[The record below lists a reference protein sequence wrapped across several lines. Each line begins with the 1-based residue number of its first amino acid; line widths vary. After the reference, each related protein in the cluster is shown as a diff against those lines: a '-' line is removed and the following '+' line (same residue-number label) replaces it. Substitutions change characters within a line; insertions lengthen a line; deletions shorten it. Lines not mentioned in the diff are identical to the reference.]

1 MNLDIQTSISPPS
14 ISVLDHKKI
23 SPANAH
29 AVHRKMQVVHMGKIG
44 FTKRP
49 DIGTYAVGPNLGLL
63 LEFNDLYACAYLTR
77 PQQIT
82 TSLQTMYTRLQQLG
96 YTLTR
101 ATAFSN
107 HSIESLLEPLEK
119 IFSNLEL
126 VRADSAGFRDGLLVT
141 DPALFEVEMELI
153 DCLTNERDYPWYLPI
168 QFQPADLGLCGPDPN
183 TFRLLRPTR
192 PAAVAPP
199 VSPTTSINPR
209 KNFLKAARK
218 KKWL

>member
-1 MNLDIQTSISPPS
+1 MNLDIQTFIP
-14 ISVLDHKKI
+14 LDHKKI
-23 SPANAH
+23 SPANAP

-63 LEFNDLYACAYLTR
+63 LEFNDLYACAYFTR

-82 TSLQTMYTRLQQLG
+82 TSLQNMYTHLQQLG

-101 ATAFSN
+101 ATAFCD
-107 HSIESLLEPLEK
+107 HGIKSLLEPLK
-119 IFSNLEL
+119 KVFSNFEL
-126 VRADSAGFRDGLLVT
+126 VRADSAGFRGGLLVT
-141 DPALFEVEMELI
+141 DPALPHRCEFEVEMELI
-153 DCLTNERDYPWYLPI
+153 SCLTNERDYPWYLPI
-168 QFQPADLGLCGPDPN
+168 QFQPADLGLCGPYPN

-192 PAAVAPP
+192 PAAAAP